1 MKTKMT
7 NKMET
12 KTKIHVYFHFCFH
25 FCICF
30 HFRFCFCFSFL
41 FLLLFPFSFFF
52 LFSFSFSFLFF
63 FQSCFSFIFLVFIF
77 KFSYGTSRPPYS
89 WCYLELIIHC
99 NLLLW
104 HLEKKSSRGTLGQ
117 LPSWKTAHLLLAC
130 FVKRVRGN
138 FDQLMNL
145 EGL

>member
-1 MKTKMT
+1 MF
-7 NKMET
+7 
-12 KTKIHVYFHFCFH
+12 IFIFVFVFIFAFVFIFVFVFAFHFYFCFCFH
-25 FCICF
+25 FHFSFCF
-30 HFRFCFCFSFL
+30 HFRFRFC
-41 FLLLFPFSFFF
+41 
-52 LFSFSFSFLFF
+52 FF

-117 LPSWKTAHLLLAC
+117 LPPWKTAHLLLAC